1 MSNYTGMSPD
11 TMMGAVPNRFFYGLR
26 RTNNGELFAVK
37 SDQMR
42 TDDAHTVT
50 INNPG
55 APEDNFPN
63 FEQGQDFY
71 EGRDV
76 NHNLVH
82 VNLNYEQL
90 RWDERNISYYVD
102 DDGELVARINH
113 SFTYNENSSTT
124 GLVAYNKNDY
134 DISVASGTNS
144 YGTGNKYY
152 IERHDGASPTL
163 NLVEGETYI
172 FRQDNSSNATHQL
185 LFSITPNGTW
195 GGGVEY
201 TTGVAKEGTAGSP
214 GSYTQITI
222 AANAPVLYYYC
233 INHSGMGGQVNTIT

>member
-26 RTNNGELFAVK
+26 RTDNGELFAAK
-37 SDQMR
+37 SDQMK
-42 TDDAHTVT
+42 TTNEHSIT

-55 APEDNFPN
+55 DPANNFPN

-82 VNLNYEQL
+82 ANLNYEQL

-113 SFTYNENSSTT
+113 TFAYDDNSSTD
-124 GLVAYNKNDY
+124 GLVEFNKNDF
-134 DISVASGTNS
+134 DH
-144 YGTGNKYY
+144 
-152 IERHDGASPTL
+152 IEKEESWKDT
-163 NLVEGETYI
+163 I
-172 FRQDNSSNATHQL
+172 
-185 LFSITPNGTW
+185 NG
-195 GGGVEY
+195 
-201 TTGVAKEGTAGSP
+201 
-214 GSYTQITI
+214 
-222 AANAPVLYYYC
+222 
-233 INHSGMGGQVNTIT
+233 